1 VAALHPIL
9 LNARNPGPMTGDGN
23 NTYLLFV
30 TGRDG
35 VLVDAGVGEA
45 QHLASLD
52 GELNR
57 RRARLA
63 HVLVT
68 HGHVDHVSGAP
79 FVAQRHPDAVFSKF
93 PCPGDEAWLDV
104 RWHPLADGDV
114 IGVGD
119 RETLTVLHTP
129 GHSADHVAF
138 WHQETQ
144 VAFTGD
150 LVIEGSSVMIH
161 WSRGGDLARYLES
174 LQRLISLRP
183 TTLFPAHGPVIEDPI
198 ATLTH
203 TIEHRLRRERQV
215 IEALGVGR
223 STVPAIVESIYHE
236 LPPGL
241 TMAAQESVRAH
252 LEKLKTEGRAFN
264 DNERWHLGQ
273 S

>member
-1 VAALHPIL
+1 VPALHPIL
-9 LNARNPGPMTGDGN
+9 LDARNPGPMTGDGN
-23 NTYLLFV
+23 NTYLLFE

-52 GELNR
+52 RELNR
-57 RRARLA
+57 RRARLT
-63 HVLVT
+63 HVLAT
-68 HGHVDHVSGAP
+68 HGHLDHVSGAP
-79 FVAQRHPDAVFSKF
+79 VIAERHPEAVFSKF
-93 PCPGDEAWLDV
+93 LCPGDEARLDV
-104 RWHPLADGDV
+104 RWHRLADGDV
-114 IGVGD
+114 ISVG

-129 GHSADHVAF
+129 GHAPDHVAF
-138 WHQETQ
+138 WHEETR

-161 WSRGGDLARYLES
+161 WSRGGDLARYLKS
-174 LQRLISLRP
+174 LERLMSLRP

>member
-9 LNARNPGPMTGDGN
+9 LDARNPGPMTGDGN
-23 NTYLLFV
+23 NTYLLLEM
-30 TGRDG
+30 GRHG

-52 GELNR
+52 RELNHQ
-57 RRARLA
+57 RARLA

-68 HGHVDHVSGAP
+68 HGHLDHVSGAP
-79 FVAQRHPDAVFSKF
+79 VLAQRHPEAVFSKF
-93 PCPGDEAWLDV
+93 PGPGDEARLDV

-114 IGVGD
+114 IGVG

-129 GHSADHVAF
+129 GHSPDHVAL
-138 WHQETQ
+138 WHEETQ

-161 WSRGGDLARYLES
+161 WSRGGDLESYLKS
-174 LQRLISLRP
+174 LERLIRLRP

-203 TIEHRLRRERQV
+203 TIEHRLLREGQV
-215 IEALGVGR
+215 IEAMGSGR

-236 LPPGL
+236 LAPGL

-264 DNERWHLGQ
+264 DNERWHLGK